1 MEHAH
6 EDDVHCVLNIST
18 RHANA
23 EALTDNLSNYL
34 ITGGADKKVNV
45 WDLRQLVQSQSQSQ
59 SHPNEGEERTKEDEE
74 LYKPLITLDVD
85 DVVLCMDFCPQNPRY
100 LAVGT
105 ASGEIDLFDLLAV
118 GNTRDVLFLISR
130 KGQKNISFFVISV
143 IGMYNLFS
151 FYSHSHHAY

>member
-6 EDDVHCVLNIST
+6 EDDVHCVLNLST
-18 RHANA
+18 HHANA
-23 EALTDNLSNYL
+23 DALTDNLSNYL

-45 WDLRQLVQSQSQSQ
+45 WDLRQLIQSQ
-59 SHPNEGEERTKEDEE
+59 SHQNEGEEEKKTKKEE
-74 LYKPLITLDVD
+74 LCKPLITLDVD

-118 GNTRDVLFLISR
+118 GHTCDVFFFLISR
-130 KGQKNISFFVISV
+130 KEQKNISFFVISA
-143 IGMYNLFS
+143 IGKYSLSSFS
-151 FYSHSHHAY
+151 LNPHHD